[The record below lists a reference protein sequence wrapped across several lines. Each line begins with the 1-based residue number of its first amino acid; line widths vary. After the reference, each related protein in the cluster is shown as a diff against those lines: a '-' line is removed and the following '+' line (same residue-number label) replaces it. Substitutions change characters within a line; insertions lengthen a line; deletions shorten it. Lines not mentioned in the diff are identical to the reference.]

1 MLKGMNIQE
10 LNKRHFF
17 QTDFIY
23 RKGFG
28 LSSRLLKF
36 QNGIIY
42 LEIIFGRRW
51 KKNYNATA
59 YEIAR
64 CWRDHH
70 PELRGAV
77 GCKIYII
84 DARMYPFKKEL
95 YSKQRPVCYDAKKGV
110 IFSDNYMN

>member
-1 MLKGMNIQE
+1 MNIQE
-10 LNKRHFF
+10 LNNRHF
-17 QTDFIY
+17 QKTDFIY
-23 RKGFG
+23 RQGFG

-42 LEIIFGRRW
+42 LEIIFGNRW
-51 KKNYNATA
+51 KKGYNATA

-70 PELRGAV
+70 PELHAAV

-84 DARMYPFKKEL
+84 DARLYPFKKEL
-95 YSKQRPVCYDAKKGV
+95 YSKSRPVCYDAKKGV
-110 IFSDNYMN
+110 IFSENYLN